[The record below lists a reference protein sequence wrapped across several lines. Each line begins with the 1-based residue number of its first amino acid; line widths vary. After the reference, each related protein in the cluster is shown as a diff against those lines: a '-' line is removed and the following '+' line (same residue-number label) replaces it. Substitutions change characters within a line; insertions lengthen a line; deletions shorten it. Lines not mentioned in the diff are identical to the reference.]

1 MQSKIEWYQEV
12 LALEPS
18 SKVFFPLA
26 RLYVEIGS
34 HEKAVTTLRMGLDR
48 HPDYLEAR
56 LLLVETLAKLDRN
69 SEAKAAV
76 APLTRLFSSYPSF
89 WKMWGDSVSDGNND
103 VAGAMAFLFS
113 ALHGSPMSWSDVM
126 AEGIK
131 KLTGIS
137 PQEPSTKDCSEVLD
151 EPSSFKRPEDVED
164 SELLTQEIEE
174 AAARVGLDGEADEEL
189 TSSVVMDN
197 LKTKTMA
204 EVLASQGD
212 LEGALDI
219 YRELLT
225 NASESEKE
233 DLMTFMAEIS
243 ERISRAHSEG
253 KDSADAEENDPYCKN
268 AKNKLM
274 STLEILAGRLEAR
287 ANR

>member
-26 RLYVEIGS
+26 RLFVEMGS
-34 HEKAVTTLRMGLDR
+34 HEKAITTLRMGLDR

-56 LLLVETLAKLDRN
+56 LLLVETLTKLERD

-89 WKMWGDSVSDGNND
+89 WKMWGDSVSDGNSD

-126 AEGIK
+126 AEGIRQ
-131 KLTGIS
+131 LTGIS
-137 PQEPSTKDCSEVLD
+137 PSEKSAPAEKPENLYEQAAFTRPSPDTDI
-151 EPSSFKRPEDVED
+151 
-164 SELLTQEIEE
+164 ELLAHEISQ
-174 AAARVGLDGEADEEL
+174 AAERIDLDGESEAEL
-189 TSSVVMDN
+189 TNPEVMDS

-204 EVLASQGD
+204 EVLAAQGD
-212 LEGALDI
+212 SEGALDI
-219 YRELLT
+219 YRELLCR
-225 NASESEKE
+225 APDSEKE
-233 DLMTFMAEIS
+233 NLMKLMAEIS
-243 ERISRAHSEG
+243 EKISLTPSG
-253 KDSADAEENDPYCKN
+253 KDVTDPYNKH